1 MRVGNGHAPEHATLW
16 CENEPLVIAGDQVI
30 SSISPNLGVYAT
42 EPEADPV
49 QDWLKSCETFLPLQM
64 INNLFY
70 LGISYHFTGFHIA

>member
-1 MRVGNGHAPEHATLW
+1 MAMLQSMQHYGV
-16 CENEPLVIAGDQVI
+16 NEPLVIAGDQVI

-49 QDWLKSCETFLPLQM
+49 QDWLKVVKLFYLLQM

-70 LGISYHFTGFHIA
+70 LGISYHFMGFHIA